1 MGFTRY
7 GQNTKPLFKNKPTE
21 LVDVRTMKVPEDKKN
36 FLPARYSMITGDTR
50 LSPNNDYEVKGL
62 TNEDN
67 TEGHKVKVVL
77 ISKAGS
83 EGIDLKFIRQIH
95 VLEPW
100 YNLNRIEQII
110 GRAVRNFSHKDLPFE
125 KRNTQIFLYGT
136 LLNENIEEAA
146 DLYVYRVAEMKAKQ
160 MGKVSRVLK
169 ETAVDCIINHDQT
182 NFTQQ
187 NLNEKINGTI
197 TQELSTGFVDKN
209 FKIGDAPYSAACD
222 YMETCEYNC
231 IPDKIIDEDNLNEDT
246 YHEKFIMVN
255 SEKILQKIRLL
266 MKQSFFYKKD
276 VLIELINVQ
285 KKYPYVQIYAALT
298 QLIEDNNE
306 FIVDKYGRSGH
317 LINIGEYYLFQPSEL
332 RNNNTSIFERSVPI
346 DFKHSMVN
354 FELNQEILKPVIDK
368 RNIHEELHE
377 EVDEVHDNI
386 GKKIFDEMK
395 NNYDLAV
402 DYTKVDEKTGK
413 YKKVPRADDT
423 WFKHCG
429 IVIRKMTTEY
439 VESKKYLLEFL
450 TDHIMETLIFYD
462 KVEVINY
469 LYSLENITKNTFEW
483 YAKNYFDR
491 NSIKTKKMMA
501 IIFYDLNN
509 RKIMILNKHTNKWV
523 EAEPEDE
530 EELAKSKEAKD
541 LLNVKNEDYNE
552 TVGFIGYEKNNKYL
566 VFKTKDVFAKRNKG
580 ARCDESGKEK
590 TMTKLNQIIGKDV
603 YTKETTK
610 AKKNEDGEIIEE
622 AVGQTELCVFQEFIL
637 RYFNKIKRNNKIWFV
652 TPEIAIFQKF

>member
-1 MGFTRY
+1 LPLESLIISYPYEGLKDILDDLPSVKYSNDLEESFTESSKSISDSESSATSSLKSTIPTSLIEDQEAEQKKENISKGGSSSSLSSSSLSSKYKQVQIDPHELTGRKGLERVMNYTAQLSPPEKGSFEYKKPIENKYGKIFSKNIIGKYSLKIKNILESIYSSETDKVSEGVILIYSQYIDSGLIPVALALEEMGFTRY
-7 GQNTKPLFKNKPTE
+7 GQNAKPLFKNKPSE

-36 FLPARYSMITGDTR
+36 FIPARYSMITGDPR

-67 TEGHKVKVVL
+67 KTGNKVKVVL

-110 GRAVRNFSHKDLPFE
+110 GRGVRNFSHKDLPFE

-136 LLNENIEEAA
+136 ILNENVEEAA

-169 ETAVDCIINHDQT
+169 ETAVDCIINHEQT
-182 NFTQQ
+182 NFTQH

-197 TQELSTGFVDKN
+197 TQELSTGIIDKN

-222 YMETCEYNC
+222 YMEVCEYNC
-231 IPDKIIDEDNLNEDT
+231 VPNKIIDEEDLNEDT
-246 YHEKFIMVN
+246 YHEKFIMIN

-276 VLIELINVQ
+276 VLIDLINVQ

-306 FIVDKYGRSGH
+306 FIVDKYGRTGH

-332 RNNNTSIFERSVPI
+332 RNKNTSIFERSVPI

-354 FELNQEILKPVIDK
+354 FELNQDILNPNIDK
-368 RNIHEELHE
+368 RNINVKNGDIL
-377 EVDEVHDNI
+377 DEDDVEDESINN
-386 GKKIFDEMK
+386 GKKLFEEMK
-395 NNYDLAV
+395 VNYDLAI
-402 DYTKVDEKTGK
+402 DYTKVDPVTNK
-413 YKKVPRADDT
+413 YKKVQRADDN

-429 IVIRKMTTEY
+429 IVIRKMSIDYPE
-439 VESKKYLLEFL
+439 LPQLE
-450 TDHIMETLIFYD
+450 I
-462 KVEVINY
+462 V
-469 LYSLENITKNTFEW
+469 
-483 YAKNYFDR
+483 A
-491 NSIKTKKMMA
+491 
-501 IIFYDLNN
+501 
-509 RKIMILNKHTNKWV
+509 
-523 EAEPEDE
+523 
-530 EELAKSKEAKD
+530 
-541 LLNVKNEDYNE
+541 
-552 TVGFIGYEKNNKYL
+552 
-566 VFKTKDVFAKRNKG
+566 
-580 ARCDESGKEK
+580 
-590 TMTKLNQIIGKDV
+590 
-603 YTKETTK
+603 
-610 AKKNEDGEIIEE
+610 
-622 AVGQTELCVFQEFIL
+622 VFQHI
-637 RYFNKIKRNNKIWFV
+637 
-652 TPEIAIFQKF
+652 